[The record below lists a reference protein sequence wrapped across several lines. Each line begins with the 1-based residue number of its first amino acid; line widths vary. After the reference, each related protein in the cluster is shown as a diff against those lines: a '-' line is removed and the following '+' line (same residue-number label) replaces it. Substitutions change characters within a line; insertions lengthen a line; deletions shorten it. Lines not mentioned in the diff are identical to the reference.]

1 VTENAGRVPFRQ
13 AAWDALR
20 VVAPFA
26 DRRVR
31 YLLVGGVA
39 AAVFYG
45 VFSGGW
51 VLLHGRVPYL
61 VMVLVANLVTA
72 VSTYPLYRRQVF
84 ASTGP
89 WLRGFLR
96 FYVVCFGSLVFNLVS
111 LPLLVEVAHLPVL
124 LAQAIVIVVIP
135 LVNYQVNRC
144 WTFRSHP

>member
-1 VTENAGRVPFRQ
+1 MTALTE
-13 AAWDALR
+13 LR
-20 VVAPFA
+20 VAALFA
-26 DRRVR
+26 DRRIR

-45 VFSGGW
+45 AFSAGW
-51 VLLHGRVPYL
+51 LLLHGRVPYL
-61 VMVLVANLVTA
+61 AMVLVANVVTA
-72 VSTYPLYRRQVF
+72 VSTYPLYRRHVF

-124 LAQAIVIVVIP
+124 LAQAIVIVVTP

-144 WTFRSHP
+144 WTFRARG

>member
-1 VTENAGRVPFRQ
+1 MTE
-13 AAWDALR
+13 LR
-20 VVAPFA
+20 TIAIGTILA

-45 VFSGGW
+45 VFAGGW
-51 VLLHGRVPYL
+51 LLLGHHAPYL
-61 VMVLVANLVTA
+61 AMVLVANLVTA
-72 VSTYPLYRRQVF
+72 ATTYPLYRRHVF

-96 FYVVCFGSLVFNLVS
+96 FYAVCFGSLVFNLVS

-124 LAQAIVIVVIP
+124 PAQAIVIVVTP

-144 WTFRSHP
+144 WTFRHRG